1 MNGRSLLGLS
11 SRLPLSVDSCTF
23 EAETLLLAGDGW
35 YLRVLGP
42 WRLSRGGFIRTSSA
56 AESAEAAAGP
66 IGTMVGSEI
75 VGIQPQSRF
84 NALDIALLFRDGSL
98 LETFSDY
105 VYDNWLLKVD
115 TLRVEGPMQSSDPG
129 ASESTG

>member
-1 MNGRSLLGLS
+1 MDSTFLSEAS

-56 AESAEAAAGP
+56 AESAEAVAGP
-66 IGTMVGSEI
+66 IGAIVGSEI

-84 NALDIALLFRDGSL
+84 NALDIALLFRDGSV
-98 LETFSDY
+98 LEVFSDY
-105 VYDNWLLKVD
+105 TYDNWLLKVG

-129 ASESTG
+129 ASESIR